1 MVVNEK
7 AAAQRV
13 IGLSQ
18 AVAWRYSFCCSLFMN
33 FFLFDAQLRVA
44 TFCCQMDCL
53 ASKKIINAR
62 PGLNNTLGWPYL
74 TEPTRHGLDL

>member
-18 AVAWRYSFCCSLFMN
+18 AVARRNSFCCSLFMN
-33 FFLFDAQLRVA
+33 FFLFDVQLRVA
-44 TFCCQMDCL
+44 TFCGQMNCV
-53 ASKKIINAR
+53 AYK
-62 PGLNNTLGWPYL
+62 
-74 TEPTRHGLDL
+74 